1 MAADDEVQQPRHDR
15 PHVVFREEE
24 IQQQR
29 AIERRMEQRRAE
41 QRRLEQRLADQEER
55 ARQSREH
62 IRQAR
67 DVMRRDAAHVMQLRV
82 QRGLHHRIK
91 KKLYYVN

>member
-67 DVMRRDAAHVMQLRV
+67 DVMRREMQLQV
-82 QRGLHHRIK
+82 QRGLHHRMK
-91 KKLYYVN
+91 KKIKIFQIL

>member
-1 MAADDEVQQPRHDR
+1 MHPEDEPEQ
-15 PHVVFREEE
+15 

-67 DVMRRDAAHVMQLRV
+67 DVMRREMQLQV
-82 QRGLHHRIK
+82 QRGLHHRM
-91 KKLYYVN
+91 KKLEFIICKILKTEF